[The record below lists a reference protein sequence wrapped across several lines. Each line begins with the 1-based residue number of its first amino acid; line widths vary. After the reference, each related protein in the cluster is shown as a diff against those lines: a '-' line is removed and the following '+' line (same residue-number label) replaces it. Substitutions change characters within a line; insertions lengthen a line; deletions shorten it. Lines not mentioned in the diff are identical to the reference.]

1 MKNTLFIMLLLCIA
15 IGFSQ
20 ADNDNF
26 SYYEEIPAS
35 PKEYTPGA
43 IVVRMIDGLGFRY
56 YWATEGLTQTDLNYT
71 PSSEARSLE
80 ETLDHIYGPSQTIVN
95 SAKQVPTDFTLEQS
109 SMTFDEKRKATLEN
123 FRVASA
129 LFLASKDLSKHI
141 IVFKRA
147 TGSSEFPFW
156 NHINGPIEDAVWH
169 AGQVVVLRRSAGNP
183 ISSKVNVFLGTLND

>member
-1 MKNTLFIMLLLCIA
+1 MKNTLSILLLFCSA

-20 ADNDNF
+20 AGNNTL
-26 SYYEEIPAS
+26 SYYEEIPSS

-43 IVVRMIDGLGFRY
+43 IVARMIDGLGFRY

-80 ETLDHIYGPSQTIVN
+80 ETLDHIYGLSQTIVN

-183 ISSKVNVFLGTLND
+183 INSKVNVFLGTLND

>member
-95 SAKQVPTDFTLEQS
+95 SAKQVPTDFTLEQTK
-109 SMTFDEKRKATLEN
+109 MTFDEKRKATLEN

-129 LFLASKDLSKHI
+129 LF
-141 IVFKRA
+141 
-147 TGSSEFPFW
+147 
-156 NHINGPIEDAVWH
+156 
-169 AGQVVVLRRSAGNP
+169 
-183 ISSKVNVFLGTLND
+183 

>member
-1 MKNTLFIMLLLCIA
+1 MKNILSILLLLCSA

-20 ADNDNF
+20 AGNNTL
-26 SYYEEIPAS
+26 SYYEEIPSS
-35 PKEYTPGA
+35 PTEYTPGA

-56 YWATEGLTQTDLNYT
+56 YWATEGLTQTDLNYK
-71 PSSEARSLE
+71 PSEEARSLE
-80 ETLDHIYGPSQTIVN
+80 ETLDHIYGLSQTMVN
-95 SAKQVPTDFTLEQS
+95 SAKQVPTDFTLEQTK
-109 SMTFDEKRKATLEN
+109 MTFDEKRKATLEN

-169 AGQVVVLRRSAGNP
+169 SGQVVVLRRSAGNP
-183 ISSKVNVFLGTLND
+183 INSKVNVFLGTLNN